1 MKVQISDK
9 EQNRIPQATKYFQS
23 LGLETE
29 VTNLQYGD
37 YVFNDQV
44 AFEYKTMSDFI
55 ASIQDHRVFNEA
67 INQAENYDYHY
78 VIIHGNEHD
87 RTKCL
92 AMTRNYV
99 PVTIF
104 QFHGSI
110 ASINRYSTVIE
121 CYSPYINEAFYKMY
135 IQAKKDLSTKPI
147 VRKYPRKDKNPAF
160 NYLCYCIYGINS
172 KKAKLITDTYELK
185 SLNDLL
191 QLTTEDLTL
200 IEGIGE
206 KTAKNIIEAI
216 HGNHN
221 QLPNH

>member
-9 EQNRIPQATKYFQS
+9 EQNRIPEATKYFQS

-147 VRKYPRKDKNPAF
+147 VKKFDRKTKNNAF
-160 NYLCYCIYGINS
+160 NWLCYCNYGINA
-172 KKAKLITDTYELK
+172 KKADLIVKEL
-185 SLNDLL
+185 DLKTL
-191 QLTTEDLTL
+191 SDLQELTIEQLTS
-200 IEGIGE
+200 IKGIGE
-206 KTAKNIIEAI
+206 STAQRII
-216 HGNHN
+216 GG
-221 QLPNH
+221 LR